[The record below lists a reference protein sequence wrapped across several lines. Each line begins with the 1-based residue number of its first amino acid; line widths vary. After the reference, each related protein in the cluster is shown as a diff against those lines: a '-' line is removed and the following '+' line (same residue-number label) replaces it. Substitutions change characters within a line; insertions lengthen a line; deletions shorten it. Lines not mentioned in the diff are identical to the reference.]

1 MATFSKWQGYT
12 ANVNFG
18 GLYSFMRVASA
29 GVTNAALPI
38 GKSSGV
44 ASIEAVEA
52 AASYKIL
59 R

>member
-1 MATFSKWQGYT
+1 
-12 ANVNFG
+12 
-18 GLYSFMRVASA
+18 MRVASA
-29 GVTNAALPI
+29 GVANAALPI